1 MGDFACLVS
10 AHMANFQPVHLFK
23 GGAVEERGENAR
35 MSNFVG
41 ALALTD
47 LMKTTL
53 GPKGM
58 DKILQ
63 SMSHQGEITV
73 TNDGAT
79 ILKAINIDN
88 AAAKVLVDISKTQDE
103 EVGDGTT
110 SVCVLAGEL
119 LREAES
125 LIELNIHPQTIVE
138 GYNMAASIARKR
150 LEEIAECNGDNE
162 ELFRRDL
169 LNIAQTTLS
178 SKIVRTEKEYFAK
191 LCVDAVLRL
200 KGSKNL
206 DAINIIKKPGGS
218 LTQSYL
224 EEGFILEK
232 RIGVGCPK
240 RIENAKVL
248 IANTAMD
255 ADKIKVY
262 GARVKTDTVQ
272 TVAEIEDVEKQR
284 MWAKSQKI
292 VDHGINCFINRQ
304 LIYNL
309 PEEFFA
315 SKGIMSIEHADFD
328 GIERLALVLGGEI
341 VSTFDH
347 PDQVKLGHCDVIEE
361 DMIGEDKV
369 IRFSGVALGE
379 ACTIVLR
386 GATGQLLDEVERSIH
401 DALCVVSQTVGE
413 KRIVYGGGCSEVELA
428 LAIDQAAQKTSG
440 KKALALEAYARALR
454 QIPSIISDN
463 GGYDSADLVSQ
474 LRAAHAS
481 GKLSMGLDMNNG
493 TVACMKELRI
503 TESYKVKNQ
512 VIISASEA
520 AEMILRVDQIFKSAP
535 RERSQDPRY
544 G

>member
-150 LEEIAECNGDNE
+150 LEEIAEYNGDNE

-262 GARVKTDTVQ
+262 GARVKTDSVQ
-272 TVAEIEDVEKQR
+272 TVAEIEEVERQR
-284 MWAKSQKI
+284 MWAKAQKI
-292 VDHGINCFINRQ
+292 ADHGINCFINRQ

-309 PEEFFA
+309 PEEYFA

-347 PDQVKLGHCDVIEE
+347 PEQAKFSMRLSARSTMHSVLFPKLLE
-361 DMIGEDKV
+361 
-369 IRFSGVALGE
+369 SVALSMVVV
-379 ACTIVLR
+379 VL
-386 GATGQLLDEVERSIH
+386 
-401 DALCVVSQTVGE
+401 
-413 KRIVYGGGCSEVELA
+413 
-428 LAIDQAAQKTSG
+428 
-440 KKALALEAYARALR
+440 
-454 QIPSIISDN
+454 
-463 GGYDSADLVSQ
+463 
-474 LRAAHAS
+474 
-481 GKLSMGLDMNNG
+481 KLSSLLLWITLPCRLLERRLWLWKLMHVPFVKSPVSFLITLAM
-493 TVACMKELRI
+493 TVQSL
-503 TESYKVKNQ
+503 
-512 VIISASEA
+512 
-520 AEMILRVDQIFKSAP
+520 
-535 RERSQDPRY
+535 
-544 G
+544 

>member
-1 MGDFACLVS
+1 M
-10 AHMANFQPVHLFK
+10 HIFK
-23 GGAVEERGENAR
+23 GGSVEERGENAR

-138 GYNMAASIARKR
+138 GYNMAAAIARKR

-262 GARVKTDTVQ
+262 GARVKTDSVQ
-272 TVAEIEDVEKQR
+272 TVAEIEEVERQR

-347 PDQVKLGHCDVIEE
+347 PEQVKLGTCDLIEE
-361 DMIGEDKV
+361 SMIGEDKV

-386 GATGQLLDEVERSIH
+386 GATSQLLDEVERSIH
-401 DALCVVSQTVGE
+401 DALCVISQTVGE
-413 KRIVYGGGCSEVELA
+413 RRIVYGGGCTEIELA
-428 LAIDQAAQKTSG
+428 LAVDEAAVQTSG

-463 GGYDSADLVSQ
+463 AGYDSAELVSQ
-474 LRAAHAS
+474 LRAAHVS
-481 GKLSMGLDMNNG
+481 GSQTAGLNMKNG
-493 TVACMKELRI
+493 TVGCMKELGI
-503 TESYKVKNQ
+503 MESYKVKNQ

-520 AEMILRVDQIFKSAP
+520 AEMILRVDQIFRSAP

-544 G
+544 

>member
-1 MGDFACLVS
+1 MGFLFGFFLKCK
-10 AHMANFQPVHLFK
+10 MANFQPVQLFR
-23 GGAVEERGENAR
+23 GGSVEERGENAR

-41 ALALTD
+41 AVALTD
-47 LMKTTL
+47 LMRTTL

-63 SMSHQGEITV
+63 SMGHNGEITV

-79 ILKAINIDN
+79 ILKSIHVDN
-88 AAAKVLVDISKTQDE
+88 AAAKVLVDISKTQDA

-119 LREAES
+119 LREAEK
-125 LIELNIHPQTIVE
+125 LIEINIHPQTIVE
-138 GYNMAASIARKR
+138 GYNLAASIARKR
-150 LEEIAECNGDNE
+150 LEEIAECNGEDAE
-162 ELFRRDL
+162 KFEQDL
-169 LNIAQTTLS
+169 LNIARTTLS
-178 SKIVRTEKEYFAK
+178 SKIVRNDKDHFSR

-206 DAINIIKKPGGS
+206 DAIHIIKKPGGS
-218 LTQSYL
+218 LKESRL
-224 EEGFILEK
+224 EEGFIL
-232 RIGVGCPK
+232 
-240 RIENAKVL
+240 
-248 IANTAMD
+248 
-255 ADKIKVY
+255 
-262 GARVKTDTVQ
+262 
-272 TVAEIEDVEKQR
+272 KQR
-284 MWAKSQKI
+284 MWTKTQKI

-309 PEEFFA
+309 PEEYFA

-347 PDQVKLGHCDVIEE
+347 PEQVKLGTCDLIEE

-386 GATGQLLDEVERSIH
+386 GATEQLLDEVERSIH
-401 DALCVVSQTVGE
+401 DALCVISQTTGE
-413 KRIVYGGGCSEVELA
+413 RRIVLGGGCSEIECA
-428 LAIDQAAQKTSG
+428 LAVDQAAQKTSG

-454 QIPSIISDN
+454 QIPSIIADN
-463 GGYDSADLVSQ
+463 AGYDSAELVSQ
-474 LRAAHAS
+474 LRAAHAE
-481 GKLSMGLDMNNG
+481 GKISMGLDMKDG
-493 TVACMKELRI
+493 GIGCMKELGI
-503 TESYKVKNQ
+503 TESFKVKSQ

-535 RERSQDPRY
+535 RQRSQDPRY
-544 G
+544 

>member
-1 MGDFACLVS
+1 VE
-10 AHMANFQPVHLFK
+10 LFNR
-23 GGAVEERGENAR
+23 GSVEERGENAR

-41 ALALTD
+41 AIALTD
-47 LMKTTL
+47 LMRTTL

-63 SMSHQGEITV
+63 SMGHNGEITV

-79 ILKAINIDN
+79 ILKAINVDN

-119 LREAES
+119 LREAEK
-125 LIELNIHPQTIVE
+125 LIDINIHPQTIVE
-138 GYNMAASIARKR
+138 GFNLAASIARSR
-150 LEEIAECNGDNE
+150 LAEIAECNADNPE
-162 ELFRRDL
+162 KFQQDL
-169 LNIAQTTLS
+169 TNIARTTLS
-178 SKIVRTEKEYFAK
+178 SKVVRTEKDHFAK

-206 DAINIIKKPGGS
+206 DAIHIIKKPGGS
-218 LTQSYL
+218 LLESKL

-240 RIENAKVL
+240 RIENAKIL

-255 ADKIKVY
+255 TDKIKVF
-262 GARVKTDTVQ
+262 GAKVKTDSVDV
-272 TVAEIEDVEKQR
+272 VAEIEDVEKQR
-284 MWAKSQKI
+284 MWTKTQKI
-292 VDHGINCFINRQ
+292 ADHGINCFINRQ

-386 GATGQLLDEVERSIH
+386 GATEQLLDEVERSIH
-401 DALCVVSQTVGE
+401 DALCVVTQTVGE
-413 KRIVYGGGCSEVELA
+413 KRIVYGGGCTEVELA

-481 GKLSMGLDMNNG
+481 GNLTMGLDMNNG
-493 TVACMKELRI
+493 KIGCMKELCI

-535 RERSQDPRY
+535 RERSHDPRY

>member
-218 LTQSYL
+218 LTESYL

-262 GARVKTDTVQ
+262 GARVKTDSVQ
-272 TVAEIEDVEKQR
+272 TVAEIEEVERQR
-284 MWAKSQKI
+284 MWAKTQKI

-309 PEEFFA
+309 PEEYFA

-347 PDQVKLGHCDVIEE
+347 PEQVKLGTCDLIEE
-361 DMIGEDKV
+361 SMIGEDKV

-386 GATGQLLDEVERSIH
+386 GATSQLLDEVERSIH
-401 DALCVVSQTVGE
+401 DALCVISQTVGE
-413 KRIVYGGGCSEVELA
+413 RRIVYGGGCSEIELA
-428 LAIDQAAQKTSG
+428 LAVDNAAVQTSG

-463 GGYDSADLVSQ
+463 AGYDSAELVSQ
-474 LRAAHAS
+474 LRAAHVS
-481 GKLSMGLDMNNG
+481 GNVTSGLNMKNG
-493 TVACMKELRI
+493 TVGCMKELGI

-512 VIISASEA
+512 VVISASEA
-520 AEMILRVDQIFKSAP
+520 AEMILRVDQIFRSAP

-544 G
+544 H